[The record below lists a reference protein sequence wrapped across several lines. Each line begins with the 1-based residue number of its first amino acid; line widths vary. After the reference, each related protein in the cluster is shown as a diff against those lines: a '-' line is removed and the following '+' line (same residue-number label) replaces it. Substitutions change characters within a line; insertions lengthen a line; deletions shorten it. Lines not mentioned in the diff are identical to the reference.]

1 MVDLPVPNLLM
12 SGCLP
17 FPSPRFGK
25 KLPMKILVILPL
37 VALLAACGGG
47 GGSANNGNANQVKQL
62 NPLHVAHNAI
72 AGHSLQINMG
82 AQSNSG
88 QAGNAS
94 VTDVKDGVNVTIHI
108 KSEPKGA
115 TEPAHIHP
123 GTCTKLNPAPWKP
136 LNPVV
141 NGNSMTHVAGISVA
155 QIKKGKYAVN
165 VHKSA
170 TDLKTYVSCGDLTL

>member
-1 MVDLPVPNLLM
+1 MNH
-12 SGCLP
+12 S
-17 FPSPRFGK
+17 R
-25 KLPMKILVILPL
+25 
-37 VALLAACGGG
+37 VASVTLALGLALTLSACGGG
-47 GGSANNGNANQVKQL
+47 GGNNNKNAGNNAGQGGGNKGSQQVKQM
-62 NPLHVAHNAI
+62 NPMHVAHNEI

-82 AQSNSG
+82 QQNNSG

-94 VTDVKDGVNVTIHI
+94 VTDANGGVNVAIHI

-115 TEPAHIHP
+115 SEPAHIHQ

-141 NGNSMTHVAGISVA
+141 NGNSMTHLAGVTVA
-155 QIKKGKYAVN
+155 QIKKGKYAIN

-170 TDLKTYVSCGDLTL
+170 NDLKTYVSCGDLVL

>member
-1 MVDLPVPNLLM
+1 
-12 SGCLP
+12 
-17 FPSPRFGK
+17 
-25 KLPMKILVILPL
+25 MKYSNVVCTAGALGL
-37 VALLAACGGG
+37 AFLLAACGGG
-47 GGSANNGNANQVKQL
+47 GGNNNQNAGNNAGQNGGNKGSQQVKQM
-62 NPLHVAHNAI
+62 NPMHVAHNEI

-82 AQSNSG
+82 QQNNSG

-94 VTDVKDGVNVTIHI
+94 VTDVNGGVSVAIHI

-115 TEPAHIHP
+115 TEPAHIHQ

-141 NGNSMTHVAGISVA
+141 NGQSMTHLAGVSVA
-155 QIKKGKYAVN
+155 QIKKGKYAIN